1 MSNGK
6 KLELKEKKMEKVL
19 RKENEVKQIK
29 TDKTCPIGYKKN
41 PSTNSIEI
49 DEIKAPKIREL
60 FNTLFPEVF
69 ESGTLS
75 GKALF
80 EIAMKKEKY
89 FSTAFSQFINIRSN
103 CAYFLLFDDTSN
115 YQLPTG

>member
-1 MSNGK
+1 MLNENRQK
-6 KLELKEKKMEKVL
+6 FLLKLDQLEQ
-19 RKENEVKQIK
+19 RYKQ
-29 TDKTCPIGYKKN
+29 
-41 PSTNSIEI
+41 SEMFQ
-49 DEIKAPKIREL
+49 AIREL